1 MVMPQR
7 FEPYIGVLV
16 AIALAFFILTL
27 PNSALSPVMP
37 LESTASSTIIVVSD
51 VVLPA
56 PSLPTIATNTT
67 ATTTKKELPPTKP
80 KHTTVAVT
88 PTPVTRPA
96 EPSYTTAD
104 LDNSATTLR
113 AALVNIICYA
123 PAGGPLHSITG
134 SGVII
139 DSKGIILTNAHIA
152 QYFLLFDRGI
162 SCTIRSGNPAFDL
175 YKAALI
181 YIPEPWLRANAKV
194 LTTQNP
200 TGTGEQDF
208 ALLAITKSAT
218 SAPLPVA
225 HPSIP
230 LATGSSRVGTSI
242 VIASYGAQFL
252 QSAQV
257 QSFLFPIVVFGSV
270 KDVYTFAS
278 TTIDVLALGGSA
290 AAQEGSSGG
299 GVAGGAGT
307 LLGTITTSTIEGDTS
322 TRSLDAI
329 TATYIRRAYMNETGK
344 TLDALLSAS
353 LDQSVADFLVQIPA
367 LEAILTAQLP

>member
-1 MVMPQR
+1 MPQR
-7 FEPYIGVLV
+7 IEPYLGVLI
-16 AIALAFFILTL
+16 AIALAFFISSM
-27 PNSALSPVMP
+27 PSSVWNSRMP
-37 LESTASSTIIVVSD
+37 PEPTASSTIIVVSD

-56 PSLPTIATNTT
+56 PSLPTIATSTS
-67 ATTTKKELPPTKP
+67 ATTTKKVLPPAKP
-80 KHTTVAVT
+80 KQSAVAVT
-88 PTPVTRPA
+88 PTPITRPA
-96 EPSYTTAD
+96 EPSYSSAD
-104 LDNSATTLR
+104 FDNSATTLR
-113 AALVNIICYA
+113 TALVNIICYA

-162 SCTIRSGNPAFDL
+162 SCTIRSGNPASNR

-194 LTTQNP
+194 LTTQSP

-208 ALLAITKSAT
+208 AFLAVTKSAT
-218 SAPLPVA
+218 SAPLPTM
-225 HPSIP
+225 HPSIL
-230 LATGSSRVGTSI
+230 LATDSPRARAAI

-257 QSFLFPIVVFGSV
+257 QSSLFPIVVFGSI
-270 KDVYTFAS
+270 KDIYTFAS

-307 LLGTITTSTIEGDTS
+307 LLGIITTSTTEGDTS

-353 LDQSVADFLVQIPA
+353 LDQSVADFATKIPA